1 MTTPVYAVTG
11 ASGRLGRLPVEQLT
25 ACGVPPSDI
34 VALVRTPGTRRPRRR
49 GRGDCLYC
57 QSRARR
63 W

>member
-1 MTTPVYAVTG
+1 MNVYAVAG
-11 ASGRLGRLPVEQLT
+11 ASGRLGRLVVEQLT
-25 ACGVPPSDI
+25 AHGVHPSDI
-34 VALVRTPGTRRPRRR
+34 VALVRTPGTRRPWRQ